1 MSHHLLAQKL
11 TLPGE
16 TTSYVGPLGDK
27 TITLGGLLS
36 NALSFIF
43 PIAGI
48 ILLIMILSAGFTLL
62 TSAGDAKKMEKGK
75 QTLTYGVVGFVI
87 IFVAYWLTQLVG
99 IIFGVGAITTIFK

>member
-1 MSHHLLAQKL
+1 MTHHLLAQQL

-16 TTSYVGPLGDK
+16 TTPYVGPLGSQK
-27 TITLGGLLS
+27 ITLGILLT
-36 NALSFIF
+36 NILHYIF

-75 QTLTYGVVGFVI
+75 QTLTNGVIGFILV
-87 IFVAYWLTQLVG
+87 FVAYWLTQLVG
-99 IIFGVGAITTIFK
+99 IIFGVDAITTIFK